1 MAFDIR
7 RFGELSGGSSR
18 GTTYQI
24 WSYNSD
30 VDDLDT
36 IWTPGYFGD
45 VVGKLQLGDLIYIT
59 DSGSTDI
66 KPFQVT
72 AVTNA
77 ANVTIFPA
85 LGLLLSS
92 FSTVSWTGGLATL
105 VVADA
110 DVRVNSFII
119 TNITTAPTES
129 AYMVRATPGNEQITF
144 ELSAANTSND
154 CTFQY
159 STYRFY

>member
-45 VVGKLQLGDLIYIT
+45 VVGKLQVGDLIYIT

-72 AVTNA
+72 TVTNA

-85 LGLLLSS
+85 LGLLLAS
-92 FSTVSWTGGLATL
+92 FFTVTWSGGLSTL
-105 VVADA
+105 VVSDE

-119 TNITTAPTES
+119 PNIITAPTES
-129 AYMVRATPGNEQITF
+129 AYLVRATPGSEQITF

-154 CTFQY
+154 CVIQY
-159 STYRFY
+159 SSYRFF